1 MGKLVGRPCPILVS
15 FVRIAVKEEI
25 LRNKKVINRIPT
37 LKQVWISEDQNV
49 MVRKQKNEARSV
61 VKLATRQG
69 HTAKQKGTGA
79 VIDSIYYP
87 YSSLDSLPRDIN
99 IAMTKQTF

>member
-1 MGKLVGRPCPILVS
+1 MGKLAGRPRPILES

-25 LRNKKVINRIPT
+25 LRNKKDINRIST
-37 LKQVWISEDQNV
+37 LQQVWISEDQNV
-49 MVRKQKNEARSV
+49 MVKKQKNEARSV

-79 VIDSIYYP
+79 VIDSI
-87 YSSLDSLPRDIN
+87 SI
-99 IAMTKQTF
+99 Q